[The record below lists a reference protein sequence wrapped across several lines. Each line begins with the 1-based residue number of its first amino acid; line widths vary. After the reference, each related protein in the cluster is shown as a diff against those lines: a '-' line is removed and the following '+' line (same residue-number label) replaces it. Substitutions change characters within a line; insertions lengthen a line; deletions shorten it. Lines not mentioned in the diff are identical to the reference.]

1 MTEEEAPREVP
12 WAVRIGEADG
22 PALLALVEEH
32 LESFHEREILLVL
45 RHPFVTPEI
54 VEKIVRLHSFLR
66 IRTVRRAL
74 AEHPATPRT
83 EALHVLEDLPWRDL
97 AAVSREVRAPGPVR
111 QAANR
116 RLLAMLRQLSRGEK
130 TALARLA
137 DRDLFLPLL
146 EENDP
151 MVLEA
156 LGQNPRLVP
165 DDVVR
170 WITVG
175 RPEAP
180 ALEALA
186 AMTRWSARP
195 GVREALIRHPR
206 TPRGASLG
214 LLVSATR
221 AEWLRL
227 AEDETLP
234 PLLAAWVRRL
244 LESPSPF
251 VDRAGKRVIR
261 YSGP

>member
-1 MTEEEAPREVP
+1 MTEEGTPPEVP

-22 PALLALVEEH
+22 PTLAALVEEH

-45 RHPFVTPEI
+45 RHPFATPEI
-54 VEKIVRLHSFLR
+54 VQRIVRTRSFLR
-66 IRTVRRAL
+66 VRTVRRAL
-74 AEHPATPRT
+74 AEHPSTPRA

-97 AAVSREVRAPGPVR
+97 AAVAREVRTPGPVR

-137 DRDLFLPLL
+137 DRDLFLSLF

-156 LGQNPRLVP
+156 LGQNARLVP

-170 WITVG
+170 WLTVG

-180 ALEALA
+180 ALEVLA
-186 AMTRWSARP
+186 AMTRWSGRP
-195 GVREALIRHPR
+195 AVREALIRHPR
-206 TPRGASLG
+206 TPRGAALT

-227 AEDETLP
+227 AENETLA
-234 PLLAAWVRRL
+234 PLLSAWVRRL
-244 LESPSPF
+244 LESPTPF
-251 VDRAGKRVIR
+251 IDRAGKRVLT
-261 YSGP
+261 

>member
-1 MTEEEAPREVP
+1 MTEEGAPREIP

-22 PALLALVEEH
+22 EALAALVEEH

-45 RHPFVTPEI
+45 KHPFVTPEI
-54 VEKIVRLHSFLR
+54 VEKILRLRTLLR
-66 IRTVRRAL
+66 VRTVRRAL
-74 AEHPATPRT
+74 AEHPSTPRA

-97 AAVSREVRAPGPVR
+97 AAVAREVRSPGPVR

-116 RLLAMLRQLSRGEK
+116 RLLAMLGLLSRGEK

-170 WITVG
+170 WLTVG
-175 RPEAP
+175 RPGAP

-206 TPRGASLG
+206 TPRGAALG
-214 LLVSATR
+214 LLVAATR

-244 LESPSPF
+244 LEFRTPF
-251 VDRAGKRVIR
+251 VDRGVKRVLT
-261 YSGP
+261 